1 MFLSNPNDFALIECS
16 LIIFFSTH
24 PHRYLFSEMR
34 FWQRTANVTSVPVSR
49 ARILRLESN
58 YELSIDLF
66 DLESKIQVVGFLKG
80 SLDVE
85 TKYLD

>member
-1 MFLSNPNDFALIECS
+1 
-16 LIIFFSTH
+16 
-24 PHRYLFSEMR
+24 MR
-34 FWQRTANVTSVPVSR
+34 FWQRKANVTSVPVSR

-80 SLDVE
+80 SLFFFL
-85 TKYLD
+85 KIYLLFYVNTL